1 MEKVKNLEFFLPKNP
16 PKNKN
21 HKQEKK
27 KSKQEGKQNKQL
39 YINKSGDWATSLYT
53 WMCDSKERGYFK
65 PNLCLLIEYRQTDHL
80 SK

>member
-1 MEKVKNLEFFLPKNP
+1 MEKVKNLEFFLPKKT
-16 PKNKN
+16 PKTKTINK
-21 HKQEKK
+21 KK

>member
-1 MEKVKNLEFFLPKNP
+1 MEKVKNLDFFFYQKNP
-16 PKNKN
+16 PKTKTINK
-21 HKQEKK
+21 KK

-80 SK
+80 SE

>member
-1 MEKVKNLEFFLPKNP
+1 MDKDGKGKKSRFFFLPKKP

-53 WMCDSKERGYFK
+53 
-65 PNLCLLIEYRQTDHL
+65 
-80 SK
+80 